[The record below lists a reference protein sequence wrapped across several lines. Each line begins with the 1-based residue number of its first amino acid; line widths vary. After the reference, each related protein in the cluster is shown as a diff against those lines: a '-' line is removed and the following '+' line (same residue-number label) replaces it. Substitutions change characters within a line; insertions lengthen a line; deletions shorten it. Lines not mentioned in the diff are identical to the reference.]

1 MLLKVL
7 CDIFIKLLIA
17 LAKVIII
24 STYIDGIFLS
34 VEQGYKGYIYDKETG
49 LYYNQQRY
57 YSPSWGR
64 FINASDPMTL
74 TENMDNVYSANLFN
88 YCGNDPVNNLTKTGF
103 NSPCIVIK
111 DAILPQL
118 TTSEL
123 NLFNEDRAT
132 AKYNGEISTAFD
144 ALALGLRTTN
154 NYDTLKYWDNALDKK
169 SNIVDSGYGLNY
181 IQSAI
186 TKNRSS
192 VTKYSIEETNTPYK
206 SAQSIN

>member
-1 MLLKVL
+1 MIVSFY
-7 CDIFIKLLIA
+7 IF
-17 LAKVIII
+17 V
-24 STYIDGIFLS
+24 F
-34 VEQGYKGYIYDKETG
+34 
-49 LYYNQQRY
+49 
-57 YSPSWGR
+57 
-64 FINASDPMTL
+64 F
-74 TENMDNVYSANLFN
+74 
-88 YCGNDPVNNLTKTGF
+88 
-103 NSPCIVIK
+103 
-111 DAILPQL
+111 
-118 TTSEL
+118 
-123 NLFNEDRAT
+123 RAT